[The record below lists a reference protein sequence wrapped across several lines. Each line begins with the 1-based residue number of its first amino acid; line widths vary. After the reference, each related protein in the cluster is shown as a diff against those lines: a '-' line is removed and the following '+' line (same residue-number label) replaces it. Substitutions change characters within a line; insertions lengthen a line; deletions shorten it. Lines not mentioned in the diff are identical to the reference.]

1 MMATF
6 FLTLLVVI
14 LSVLALAVGV
24 LFRRAPLTGSCG
36 RHLCAEGLDCAACPV
51 RARRES
57 ND

>member
-14 LSVLALAVGV
+14 LSVLALAIGV
-24 LFRRAPLTGSCG
+24 VFRRAPLTGSCG
-36 RHLCAEGLDCAACPV
+36 GRPCGQGFDCAVCPT
-51 RARRES
+51 RARRQS